1 MKILRHTAF
10 SFAMLIASHAHAQ
23 DIHFSQYYSAPLTI
37 NPALTGGFAGDYRA
51 GVNYRSQWV
60 SVTVPYRTFDIY
72 GDLNLGRRFL
82 ARNFWSIGVNVIADR
97 AGDGDLSVTKVLGS
111 GAYHFILDQGKNN
124 DLSFGLQAGW
134 VQKSVDFSKFY
145 FDNQWSDIGFDTGL
159 PTGENFI
166 KGSFGFV
173 DVAAGMS
180 YAYSGPKRFAANAG
194 FSVYHLNRPNDS
206 FYGSDNRLGMRP
218 VFNAGISYKLSDV
231 ITVSPSVFYQ
241 TQKKAHEFL
250 AGGMVRYS
258 LKGSDDPYVTTGN
271 IYAGLYGRFGDAFI
285 PVIGYEYRNWRLLMN
300 YDVNTS
306 ELKPA
311 TNGQGAFEISLVY
324 TGTSKKNQGVRID
337 LPCPRF

>member
-1 MKILRHTAF
+1 MNIFRHIALPV
-10 SFAMLIASHAHAQ
+10 AMLVASMAHAQ

-51 GVNYRSQWV
+51 GANYRSQWA

-82 ARNFWSIGVNVIADR
+82 ARNFWSIGANVIADR
-97 AGDGDLSVTKVLGS
+97 AGDGDLSVTKFMAS
-111 GAYHFILDQGKNN
+111 GAYHLLLDETKNH
-124 DLSFGLQAGW
+124 DFSFGLQAGW

-145 FDNQWSDIGFDTGL
+145 FDNQWSDVGFDTGL
-159 PTGENFI
+159 PSGENFI
-166 KGSFGFV
+166 KGNFGFA
-173 DVAAGMS
+173 DVAAGIS
-180 YAYSGPKRFAANAG
+180 YAYSGPKRLAANAG
-194 FSVYHLNRPNDS
+194 FSVFHLNRPIDS
-206 FYGSDNRLGMRP
+206 FYGTDNRLGMRP
-218 VFNAGISYKLSDV
+218 VFNAGISYKLSDAT
-231 ITVSPSVFYQ
+231 TVSPSVFYQ
-241 TQKKAHEFL
+241 SQKKAQEWL
-250 AGGMVRYS
+250 AGAMIRYN
-258 LKGSDDPYVTTGN
+258 LRGSNDPYVTTGSL
-271 IYAGLYGRFGDAFI
+271 YAGLYGRFGDAFI

-306 ELKPA
+306 ALKPA